1 MEGSHTGSGSTT
13 TGREYISDS
22 NILNEL
28 GVKVDTRIYSLENI
42 GEDKVGLCVL
52 EPALLAL
59 CDCRAEGGNDD
70 NIVVAFFEEAVVSGL
85 RSHWDDDERVGGV
98 LVFVSRG

>member
-22 NILNEL
+22 DILNEL
-28 GVKVDTRIYSLENI
+28 GIKVDACIYSLENI
-42 GEDKVGLCVL
+42 GEDKVGLCIL
-52 EPALLAL
+52 KPAFLAL

-70 NIVVAFFEEAVVSGL
+70 NIVVAFVEEAVVSGL
-85 RSHWDDDERVGGV
+85 SSH
-98 LVFVSRG
+98 